1 MPNAQEKYGEFM
13 SDAPPPPPPPVPP
26 PPASPPPGWYHD
38 GVAMRWWDGVAWG
51 PFAPGGGAS
60 SDDRTLSILTH
71 GGVLVGGFIL
81 PLVFYLIADDKTR
94 PETRWNA
101 REALNFQLTFLVAY
115 LGSFIVFFAGLAL
128 SGAFGASGSDA
139 GAGIGFGISFI
150 VFFVVIFGAVIVNF
164 VFSII
169 GAMRANA
176 GIRWRYPL
184 RIPFVRG

>member
-51 PFAPGGGAS
+51 PFAPGGGLS

-139 GAGIGFGISFI
+139 GAGIGLGISLI